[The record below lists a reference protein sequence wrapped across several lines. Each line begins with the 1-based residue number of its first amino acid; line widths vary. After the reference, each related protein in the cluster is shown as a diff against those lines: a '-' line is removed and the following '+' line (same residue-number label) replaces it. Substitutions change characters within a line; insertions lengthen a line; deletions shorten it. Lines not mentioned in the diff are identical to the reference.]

1 MAKPFEQWTVLPH
14 GKLSPIDENVL
25 TVVGDLPM
33 PLGAFPRRMTVV
45 RLRDAKLVVYSA
57 IALDEDE
64 MCEIEGFGDPAYLVV
79 PSDIH
84 RMDAKIWKDRY
95 PAMTVLA
102 PAGVRKK
109 VEEVVHVDQTTAD
122 FDDSGVC
129 FVVVPGTQEHEAALV
144 VETATGTTLVV
155 NDLIWNVGDRP
166 GFGGWIYKMLGMT
179 GSDPKIPKVVELKAI
194 RDKAAVRTQLEAWAH
209 ITDLNRIIV
218 SHGNIVT
225 RDASGVLTHL
235 AEALAA

>member
-1 MAKPFEQWTVLPH
+1 
-14 GKLSPIDENVL
+14 VL

-33 PLGAFPRRMTVV
+33 PLGTFPRRMTVV
-45 RLRDAKLVVYSA
+45 RLRSGKLVVYSA
-57 IALDEDE
+57 IALDESE
-64 MCEIEGFGDPAYLVV
+64 MKELEGFGEPAYLVV

-95 PAMTVLA
+95 PSMKVLA

-122 FDDSGVC
+122 FEDPGVS
-129 FVVVPGTQEHEAALV
+129 FIVVPGTDEKEAALV

-155 NDLIWNVGDRP
+155 SDLIWNVDNRP
-166 GFGGWIYKMLGMT
+166 GIGGFLFKMLGMT
-179 GSDPKIPKVVELKAI
+179 GSDPKIPKVVVRKAI
-194 RDKAAVRTQLEAWAH
+194 KDKAAVRKQLRAWAH
-209 ITDLNRIIV
+209 INDLNRIIP

-225 RDASGVLTHL
+225 RDVPGVLTHL